1 MPHRQLALWFWCSG
15 ESSGWKRTCVRII
28 RVIHDSPQGVG
39 VPVSLPSPESC
50 LIFSPQLLP
59 RQKERMWR
67 CLCGWEPRKC
77 SLEGRERKHIYIE
90 GAFIELLSTDASKS
104 LIHFKKKC
112 GRFSLPCREC
122 FFLISH
128 VVRGVSVIFLSWCC
142 RHSESPLEKSFGL
155 PKAIMDIAPGFLCI
169 LYSQSRTYL

>member
-112 GRFSLPCREC
+112 GRFPLPCREC
-122 FFLISH
+122 FF
-128 VVRGVSVIFLSWCC
+128 FN
-142 RHSESPLEKSFGL
+142 KSCGQGCQCNF
-155 PKAIMDIAPGFLCI
+155 
-169 LYSQSRTYL
+169 SQLVLQTL